1 MPFSSTASN
10 FFGRFGPAQAGQQ
23 TAGLGNAYNT
33 LSAAN
38 KTPNLF
44 DTIQAVRANE
54 LDRQTKQAAIA
65 KVLNDLQQAPQ
76 DKLLKELQAQKILYD
91 MQLKTPHNQAKLDE
105 IRTMSSAGYQPTS
118 NTMPNREELL
128 SLGKSPEARIQ
139 RKNILQSRTEY
150 GVPGAMQGPITTAR
164 FVPKVT
170 VDKNPQLQV
179 DPDVVNKIATYQVDI
194 KTIPGFGKSS
204 VRSAYLKAAVQ
215 ANPNYDQKQY
225 AAASKFITGLADTK
239 RGTPGGIVNSANT
252 LIGHLDYLD
261 NQIDD
266 LHNSGLPVQNAL
278 VN

>member
-1 MPFSSTASN
+1 MW
-10 FFGRFGPAQAGQQ
+10 
-23 TAGLGNAYNT
+23 
-33 LSAAN
+33 
-38 KTPNLF
+38 K
-44 DTIQAVRANE
+44 
-54 LDRQTKQAAIA
+54 
-65 KVLNDLQQAPQ
+65 
-76 DKLLKELQAQKILYD
+76 
-91 MQLKTPHNQAKLDE
+91 
-105 IRTMSSAGYQPTS
+105 
-118 NTMPNREELL
+118 
-128 SLGKSPEARIQ
+128 
-139 RKNILQSRTEY
+139 
-150 GVPGAMQGPITTAR
+150 GPITTAR

-179 DPDVVNKIATYQVDI
+179 DPDVAYKIATYQVDI

-278 VN
+278 VNFAKYNLGKPEITNFGQALEVVNAEMETLLSGVGVTQQGLSARRVLLNKDSSYEQQKGAIKTLIEVMRKRVQPIEAQYKRYGGDEPNAILSDESRAVLDRIGGGSGSDASSELDAINKRLAELGG